1 MRLTREM
8 MQAKQNLLMT
18 WPPISVAY
26 SRRKSRSEGGL
37 RASCGPLKL
46 GPPLQTGLSGAE
58 ANLPEASSYPFCPA
72 ASLKKGDC

>member
-1 MRLTREM
+1 

-58 ANLPEASSYPFCPA
+58 VNLPEASSYPFCPA
-72 ASLKKGDC
+72 ASLERGLLTETC